1 MSTPENADFLDLN
14 DYRRRVRE
22 MYTEARRFDLHPQD
36 RWSRYRRARDELFSE
51 HPQSA
56 LSDEQRRRFSPLRY
70 FDYDP
75 ELAFLLPVDTDVVPE
90 VIQVDLETDGP
101 TRMRAFGRIHFVIGG
116 QPAAL
121 TLYWIMG
128 YGGGIF
134 LPFRDATR
142 SEETY
147 GGGRYL
153 LDTIKGADLGRVG
166 DRLVI
171 DFNFAYNPSCA
182 YHPRWHCPLAPPKN
196 WLDIPIRA
204 GEMLPPWDPLEA

>member
-1 MSTPENADFLDLN
+1 MSDLENADFLDLN

-22 MYTEARRFDLHPQD
+22 IYAEVRQFDLDPRE
-36 RWSRYRRARDELFSE
+36 RWSRFRRARDKLFSE

-56 LSDEQRRRFSPLRY
+56 LSNKQRQRFSGLSY

-75 ELAFLLPVDTDVVPE
+75 QLALLLPVDTDINAQ

-101 TRMRAFGRIHFVIGG
+101 TRMRPFGRIHFVLGG
-116 QPAAL
+116 QSASL

-134 LPFRDATR
+134 LPFRDATHGDA
-142 SEETY
+142 TY

-182 YHPRWHCPLAPPKN
+182 YSPRWHCPLAPPEN
-196 WLDIPIRA
+196 WLEIPIRA
-204 GEMLPPWDPLEA
+204 GEMIPPWDPLEA